1 MIRAILAASILM
13 GMLTGCAP
21 VPAAGPP
28 PAATI
33 PPFPSILTVMTHDSF
48 SISAAVLAEFERTH
62 NAKVQFV
69 KAGDAGTMLN
79 KAILAKGNPLADV
92 LYGVDNTYL
101 SRALREGIL
110 ESYDS
115 PLLADVPE
123 EMRLDPENRALPI
136 DYGDV
141 CLNYDKAY
149 FAERRLAPPNSLDD
163 LAQPEYK
170 GLLVVEDPSTSSTG
184 LAFLIATV
192 GAFGDPGYLSY
203 WEALLAND
211 VLVVSGWETAYN
223 TEFSGSSGRGP
234 RPVVVSYG
242 SSPVFEM
249 VYAATPPSEPPT
261 AAVVDSDTCFRQI
274 EFAGI
279 LVGTANRPLAEAW
292 IDFMLSPTFQQDLP
306 LQMYVFPVHPA
317 AQLDP
322 IFQKYYAVPDEPVS
336 VSPQEIDANREAWIK
351 AWREVVLR

>member
-1 MIRAILAASILM
+1 MIRRALAAAILVGMLAGCGPAPAAS
-13 GMLTGCAP
+13 
-21 VPAAGPP
+21 PAAIK
-28 PAATI
+28 TL

-48 SISAAVLAEFERTH
+48 SISASVLAEFESAH

-101 SRALREGIL
+101 SRALDEGVF
-110 ESYDS
+110 EAYAS
-115 PLLADVPE
+115 PLLAELPE
-123 EMRLDPENRALPI
+123 KLRLDPENRALPI
-136 DYGDV
+136 DFGDV

-149 FAERRLAPPNSLDD
+149 FAERRLAPPDSLAD
-163 LAQPEYK
+163 LTRPEYK
-170 GLLVVEDPSTSSTG
+170 GLLVVQDPSTSSTG

-192 GAFGDPGYLSY
+192 GAFGDPGYLAY
-203 WEALLAND
+203 WEGLVAND

-249 VYAATPPSEPPT
+249 VYAASPLSEPPT
-261 AAVVDSDTCFRQI
+261 AAVVDDDTCFRQI

-279 LVGTANRPLAEAW
+279 LKGTANRSLAEAW
-292 IDFMLSPTFQQDLP
+292 IDFMLSPSFQQDLP
-306 LQMYVFPVHPA
+306 LQMYVFPVNPKV
-317 AQLDP
+317 QLDP
-322 IFQKYYAVPDEPVS
+322 VFQKYLSVPEEPVT
-336 VSPQEIDANREAWIK
+336 VSPQEIDDRRETWIK

>member
-1 MIRAILAASILM
+1 MIRRSLRAAILVGLLA
-13 GMLTGCAP
+13 GCAP
-21 VPAAGPP
+21 APAAP
-28 PAATI
+28 PAGIVTP

-48 SISAAVLAEFERTH
+48 SISASVLAEFESTH
-62 NAKVQFV
+62 NAKVQFI

-101 SRALREGIL
+101 SRALQEGIF
-110 ESYDS
+110 EPYAS
-115 PLLADVPE
+115 PLLAEIPE
-123 EMRLDPENRALPI
+123 RVRLDPENRALPI
-136 DYGDV
+136 DFGDV

-149 FAERRLAPPNSLDD
+149 FAERRLAPPDSLDD
-163 LAQPEYK
+163 LTLPEYK
-170 GLLVVEDPSTSSTG
+170 GLLVVQDPSTSSTG

-192 GAFGDPGYLSY
+192 GAFGDPGYLDF
-203 WEALLAND
+203 WEALAAND

-249 VYAATPPSEPPT
+249 VYADTPPSEPPT
-261 AAVVDSDTCFRQI
+261 AAVVDDDTCFRQI

-279 LVGTANRPLAEAW
+279 LKGTANRSLAEAW
-292 IDFMLSPTFQQDLP
+292 IDFMLSPSFQEDLP
-306 LQMYVFPVHPA
+306 LQMYVFPVNPR

-322 IFQKYYAVPDEPVS
+322 VFQKYLAVPDKPVN
-336 VSPQEIDANREAWIK
+336 VSPQKIDAERETWIN